1 MAKKLRVDAQPVFRK
16 KGNEKQFKFN
26 CRVEDRVKEAQS
38 ALEKTPPAV
47 DKATTALK
55 EGEKLIA
62 ERQKLIRIADRSD
75 HGWATVE
82 EYMEDELADNSDDEK
97 RLFKAEQRAARK
109 IKGNSNTKLGKRRA
123 TVPSSFAGSLCCLA
137 PPIASICGF
146 DACASKMR
154 VLLS

>member
-1 MAKKLRVDAQPVFRK
+1 M
-16 KGNEKQFKFN
+16 
-26 CRVEDRVKEAQS
+26 EDRVKEAQS

-97 RLFKAEQRAARK
+97 RLFKPEQMAARK
-109 IKGNSNTKLGKRRA
+109 MKGNSNTKLGKRRA
-123 TVPSSFAGSLCCLA
+123 TVPSRKPATVGQH
-137 PPIASICGF
+137 PAS
-146 DACASKMR
+146 
-154 VLLS
+154 VTPQV